1 MIFFLYWSGL
11 ECKKD
16 FWENIFR
23 EFQYTSC
30 FRILKMVAAVRNQ
43 WFLHWRFFL
52 LLFTSTHTLPIY
64 QAWVYAAHFHPGH
77 FVGGMKGHILL
88 KLSANVSEVN
98 SLWGGGLNTCLLLSI
113 RSSGTANRAL
123 WEPRGPM
130 VAGDLCW
137 RWRLQPLWKKRKKE
151 KGVGGGADKRR
162 ARLEQAGW
170 WIDYMI
176 QDLSH

>member
-1 MIFFLYWSGL
+1 MYFYYMPWFVNYKICMKKDFFLYWSGL

-16 FWENIFR
+16 FWKNIFR

-52 LLFTSTHTLPIY
+52 LLFTSLPIY

-98 SLWGGGLNTCLLLSI
+98 SL
-113 RSSGTANRAL
+113 
-123 WEPRGPM
+123 
-130 VAGDLCW
+130 
-137 RWRLQPLWKKRKKE
+137 
-151 KGVGGGADKRR
+151 
-162 ARLEQAGW
+162 
-170 WIDYMI
+170 
-176 QDLSH
+176 